1 MRYPSCLKVRFFS
14 FAPEIADTT
23 LAVCSRNSP
32 GSAASVGCTAR
43 MYPFLAWK
51 CGLQITPTRI
61 RVERTSPSLGPRR
74 CSRSRRRS
82 KLPYVGGK
90 CNSVLAIC
98 HNMHLRDAWEW
109 AVALNIRSALG
120 RWLSVWR
127 FNYIIYGND
136 ALTVVPVEE
145 LRSKSISEGLRVAPR
160 APTSSNIFCVPTSK
174 TISLDKGRLSG

>member
-1 MRYPSCLKVRFFS
+1 MYGKDVPIPRMEVWVADHAYTYSRRTYQPISWTPTLLKVK
-14 FAPEIADTT
+14 AE
-23 LAVCSRNSP
+23 
-32 GSAASVGCTAR
+32 
-43 MYPFLAWK
+43 
-51 CGLQITPTRI
+51 
-61 RVERTSPSLGPRR
+61 VEA
-74 CSRSRRRS
+74 
-82 KLPYVGGK
+82 GGK

>member
-1 MRYPSCLKVRFFS
+1 LGNTCDHWGVPRMEVWV
-14 FAPEIADTT
+14 ADHTYT
-23 LAVCSRNSP
+23 YSHR
-32 GSAASVGCTAR
+32 
-43 MYPFLAWK
+43 
-51 CGLQITPTRI
+51 RI
-61 RVERTSPSLGPRR
+61 SPSLGPRR